1 MSRMIGQARA
11 MTSSVVMP
19 ASYRSAVQPFQSSAA
34 GITAG
39 SWHSLAA
46 MRILITGAGRAIGAA
61 TATELTQAG
70 HEVVA
75 TARDAT
81 LLDELD
87 VALRLTLDVTD
98 DASVA
103 AALDAAGDLD
113 AVVNNAA
120 LDGKGPLENFP
131 LERIETVFQTNVFG
145 ALRVLQP
152 LLPAWRERGSGV
164 IVNVSSIQGRV
175 ATPLDGPYAASKYAL
190 ESLSETLHYEL
201 AHFGIRVVILEPG
214 YTAPGMKAGGRV
226 AGDPAYTE
234 LWEQWG
240 NTDEVVTG
248 LSGRPG
254 PELVAKAIV
263 EAVEDPETPL
273 RVPVGDDAIMVLGAR
288 SSLGDA
294 EFEATMRAVLGATW

>member
-19 ASYRSAVQPFQSSAA
+19 AGYRSAVQPFQSSAA

-226 AGDPAYTE
+226 AGDP
-234 LWEQWG
+234 
-240 NTDEVVTG
+240 
-248 LSGRPG
+248 
-254 PELVAKAIV
+254 
-263 EAVEDPETPL
+263 
-273 RVPVGDDAIMVLGAR
+273 VPN
-288 SSLGDA
+288 
-294 EFEATMRAVLGATW
+294 W